1 MEQSFLL
8 SELSAQ
14 KYALDQAAIVAAT
27 DAAGVITYVN
37 QKFCE
42 ISGYSSAELLGN
54 THRIINSGYHD
65 REFFK
70 NLWKTIRAG
79 EIWRGEICNRAK
91 DGHLYWVYTTIVP
104 FRNQQGEIYQ
114 FLSIRQDITELKQ
127 AQQTILQQ
135 QEQII
140 TASRLS
146 ALGEMAAILTHEINN
161 PLGVILGRV
170 EMLLSHLQ
178 SQNPPSRE
186 EIIRQ
191 LKEVEFTAGRIEK
204 IMRTVKSLA
213 HPGAGSSEPKERVS
227 LAELLQ
233 SVMDL
238 FSPRAERHGLRWQIE
253 GEELFPLVLE
263 SRPTDV
269 FQILANL
276 LTNALDAVKGSEGE
290 VLGTAR
296 RIGLRLEKHGPEL
309 HIIVF
314 DEGPGIPDQVLPKL
328 FTPFFTTKK
337 RGEGTGLGLTV
348 SQALAHRLGGR
359 LEFLGNHPTRFA
371 LILPLCSES

>member
-42 ISGYSSAELLGN
+42 ISGYSRAELLGN

-170 EMLLSHLQ
+170 EMLLSHL
-178 SQNPPSRE
+178 
-186 EIIRQ
+186 
-191 LKEVEFTAGRIEK
+191 
-204 IMRTVKSLA
+204 
-213 HPGAGSSEPKERVS
+213 
-227 LAELLQ
+227 LQ
-233 SVMDL
+233 SHDPKGHPRILSAEFDL
-238 FSPRAERHGLRWQIE
+238 SYYEYRLPQGL
-253 GEELFPLVLE
+253 
-263 SRPTDV
+263 
-269 FQILANL
+269 
-276 LTNALDAVKGSEGE
+276 
-290 VLGTAR
+290 
-296 RIGLRLEKHGPEL
+296 
-309 HIIVF
+309 
-314 DEGPGIPDQVLPKL
+314 
-328 FTPFFTTKK
+328 
-337 RGEGTGLGLTV
+337 
-348 SQALAHRLGGR
+348 
-359 LEFLGNHPTRFA
+359 
-371 LILPLCSES
+371 